1 MSTIERAIEIAA
13 GAHAGQMDKAGSPY
27 IFHPLR
33 VMMSVRTQEQ
43 RIAAVLHDVVED
55 TSVTFADLEREGF
68 PADIVEAIRALTK
81 LPGESRLDAARRAVC
96 NPIARAVKRADVKD
110 NMNLDRIPNPTEKD
124 FARMKEY
131 EQVLEILGAAERE
144 S

>member
-1 MSTIERAIEIAA
+1 VSTIDRAIEIAA
-13 GAHAGQMDKAGSPY
+13 GAHAGQIDKAGSPY

-33 VMMSVRTQEQ
+33 VMMSVRTPEQ

-68 PADIVEAIRALTK
+68 SVDIVEAIRALTK
-81 LPGESRLDAARRAVC
+81 LPGESRLEAARRVVC

-110 NMNLDRIPNPTEKD
+110 NMNLGRIPNPTEMD
-124 FARMKEY
+124 FARLKEY
-131 EQVLEILGAAERE
+131 EQVLEILGTAERE
-144 S
+144 